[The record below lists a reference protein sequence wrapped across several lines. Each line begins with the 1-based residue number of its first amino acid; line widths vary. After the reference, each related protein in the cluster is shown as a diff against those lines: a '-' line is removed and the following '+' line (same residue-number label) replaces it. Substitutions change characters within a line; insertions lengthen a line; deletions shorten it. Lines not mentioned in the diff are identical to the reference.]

1 MDRSIVYPG
10 QVPLSEQILTGE
22 KNKMI
27 GLAFMAQAVLG
38 SATVVDGLVA
48 TPMTPATLSFQV
60 GPGQIYELE
69 NVDTTAYGTVAL
81 DVAHSVVKQGIN
93 QDTSTF
99 TLTPPGTAGYAINYL
114 VQASLAEADTGSTT
128 LPYFNSANPTIPFTG
143 PNNSGTAQP
152 TLRSCSVA
160 LSIKGGVAATSGT
173 QTTPAPDVGYVG
185 LYVVTVPYGATTI
198 TSSNITVYSTAPFLN
213 LKLPNVPAWV
223 QAGAYAWGVDTGTAN
238 AMVTALTPAPTAL
251 VQGLRAFIK
260 KSAAANTGAVTLNV
274 NGLGAV
280 SVLDSTGAALASGAL
295 TGNFLLH
302 VVYDGTSWRA
312 VNGSYTSTT
321 VSSITALSG
330 EGITVDGTNKVNL
343 NYPGLSADTPTAL
356 DLWSFYDNEGSHHKS
371 ISWANLLTAISGGL
385 QTGLLNASV
394 VSSSGTWTKTT
405 GAKKALVFATAG
417 GGGGAGRSGNY
428 YRGGGGGS
436 GATAIAFV
444 DLSAIS
450 TVAVS
455 VGPGGTGGNN
465 SSGSDGSPT
474 SFGTYAV
481 ANGGKGGGVGNSPSS
496 GTPTNGPGGPGG
508 SAVTGLMLLG
518 GNSGSSGGP
527 YDGGVGAGS
536 FWGGGG
542 RAGDDSLNGAAGGVG
557 TAPGAGGGGAD
568 GVASGAPGGDG
579 ATGAVFILEFA

>member
-38 SATVVDGLVA
+38 TATVVDGLVA

-81 DVAHSVVKQGIN
+81 DVAHSIVKQGIN

-114 VQASLAEADTGSTT
+114 VQASLVEADTGSTT

-173 QTTPAPDVGYVG
+173 QATPAPDVGYVG

-198 TSSNITVYSTAPFLN
+198 TSSNITVYSTAPFLS
-213 LKLPNVPAWV
+213 LKLPNVPTWV
-223 QAGAYAWGVDTGTAN
+223 QAGNYAWGVDTGTAN
-238 AMVTALTPAPTAL
+238 AMVTALTPAPMAL
-251 VQGLRAFIK
+251 TQGLRAFIK
-260 KSAAANTGAVTLNV
+260 KGASANTGAVTLNV

-280 SVLDSTGAALASGAL
+280 AVLDSTGAALASGAL

-302 VVYDGTSWRA
+302 AVYDGTSWRA

-321 VSSITALSG
+321 VSSITAMSG

-343 NYPGLSADTPTAL
+343 NYPGLTADTPTAL
-356 DLWSFYDNEGSHHKS
+356 DLMSFYDNEGSHHKS

-385 QTGLLNASV
+385 QTGLLNVSV
-394 VSSSGTWTKTT
+394 VTSSGTWTKTA

-417 GGGGAGRSGNY
+417 GGGGAGRSGF
-428 YRGGGGGS
+428 RSGGGGA

-444 DLSAIS
+444 DLTAIS
-450 TVAVS
+450 TVSVS
-455 VGPGGTGGNN
+455 VGGGGAGGTN
-465 SSGSDGSPT
+465 SFGSDGSAT
-474 SFGTYAV
+474 SFGSYAV
-481 ANGGKGGGVGNSPSS
+481 AGGGKGGGYGSTSPAA
-496 GTPTNGPGGPGG
+496 TTEGPGGPGG
-508 SAVTGLMLLG
+508 IATVGLMLCG
-518 GNSGSSGGP
+518 GSPGSSGER
-527 YDGGVGAGS
+527 YDGGAGGNS

-542 RAGDDSLNGAAGGVG
+542 RGGDDTLYGAPGGVG
-557 TAPGAGGGGAD
+557 TAMGAGGGGSDYAINTSGSPGGAGAD
-568 GVASGAPGGDG
+568 GGIL
-579 ATGAVFILEFA
+579 ILEFA